1 MTEGSYHVPRLTS
14 ASLWS
19 LQTSVFFFA
28 NTVQGGR
35 NAKLR
40 AAVWV
45 NPAGTAAPLDAVAQ
59 PTHVIRSI
67 AELTAVID
75 ALLKEDGVL

>member
-1 MTEGSYHVPRLTS
+1 M
-14 ASLWS
+14 
-19 LQTSVFFFA
+19 
-28 NTVQGGR
+28 
-35 NAKLR
+35 R